1 MQIHQVTPKTKSK
14 KGKYIGRGAKRGT
27 YSGRGIKG
35 QKARAGRK
43 MRPEI
48 RDLIKKLPKKR
59 GYRFKSFQ
67 KDSAIVNLDVLN
79 KKMDNNS
86 EITPKILAEY
96 GLVKSLGGKIPSVK
110 ILGKGEIDKKFSVC
124 GCLISVSA
132 KEKIE
137 KAGGTVKSKVKSP

>member
-1 MQIHQVTPKTKSK
+1 MQIHQVIPKTKSR
-14 KGKYIGRGAKRGT
+14 KGKYIGRGGKRGT

-59 GYRFKSFQ
+59 GYRSKSFR
-67 KDSAIVNLDVLN
+67 KDSAVVNLDVLN
-79 KKMDNNS
+79 KKLADNS
-86 EITPKILAEY
+86 EITPKV
-96 GLVKSLGGKIPSVK
+96 LVEKGFIKALGGKIPPVK
-110 ILGKGEIDKKFSVC
+110 ILGKGETDKKFLVS

-137 KAGGTVKSKVKSP
+137 KAGGTVEVKVKSP

>member
-1 MQIHQVTPKTKSK
+1 MQIHQVIPKTKSR
-14 KGKYIGRGAKRGT
+14 KGKYIGRGGKRGT

-67 KDSAIVNLDVLN
+67 KDAVILNLDILN
-79 KKMDNNS
+79 KNFADNS
-86 EITPKILAEY
+86 EITPKILAEK
-96 GLVKSLGGKIPSVK
+96 GLVKTSGGKIPTVK
-110 ILGKGEIDKKFSVC
+110 ILGDGEISKKLSVS
-124 GCLISVSA
+124 GCLISKSA

-137 KAGGTVKSKVKSP
+137 KAGGSVKINV

>member
-1 MQIHQVTPKTKSK
+1 MQSHQIKPKTKNK
-14 KGKYIGRGAKRGT
+14 RAKYIGRGGKRGT

-48 RDLIKKLPKKR
+48 RDTIKKLPKKR

-67 KDSAIVNLDVLN
+67 ADAVIISLDILIKN
-79 KKMDNNS
+79 FSDNA
-86 EITPKILAEY
+86 EINPKVLAEKK
-96 GLVKSLGGKIPSVK
+96 LVKKIGGNIPPVK
-110 ILGKGEIDKKFSVC
+110 ILGGKELSVKFFVSDCAV
-124 GCLISVSA
+124 SKSA

-137 KAGGTVKSKVKSP
+137 KAGGSVK